1 MDKKNADIVFKVFN
15 DVFNLRKAQ
24 NYLSYEIIK
33 KNREKRTVEVS
44 TSLMHNPDGEP
55 IGFYAVSRD
64 VTDRK
69 RMEEMMIQTEKIM
82 SVGGLAAGM
91 AHELNNP
98 LGGMLQGVQN
108 VQRRLSP
115 DLKSNQEPAKEFG
128 IDLHNLQLYMEKREI
143 LSFLNGIKDS
153 GKKASEIISNMLQFS
168 RKSESQ
174 MAPTNLVELLENALD
189 LAGKNYDLKKKYDFR
204 NIDIIREFDL
214 NLPLVPCTETEIEQ
228 VV

>member
-69 RMEEMMIQTEKIM
+69 RMEEMMIQTEK
-82 SVGGLAAGM
+82 
-91 AHELNNP
+91 
-98 LGGMLQGVQN
+98 
-108 VQRRLSP
+108 
-115 DLKSNQEPAKEFG
+115 
-128 IDLHNLQLYMEKREI
+128 
-143 LSFLNGIKDS
+143 
-153 GKKASEIISNMLQFS
+153 
-168 RKSESQ
+168 
-174 MAPTNLVELLENALD
+174 
-189 LAGKNYDLKKKYDFR
+189 
-204 NIDIIREFDL
+204 
-214 NLPLVPCTETEIEQ
+214 
-228 VV
+228 